1 MSEKLPQFTGTQLIK
16 LFKKDGW
23 IEKRRSKHGVSMFK
37 KISEGKTLVIIIPTK
52 KGTLPEGTLGGIL
65 GTKQSGIGKKGLKE
79 LIEKYKL

>member
-1 MSEKLPQFTGTQLIK
+1 
-16 LFKKDGW
+16 
-23 IEKRRSKHGVSMFK
+23 MFK
-37 KISEGKTLVIIIPTK
+37 KISKGKTLVIIIPTK